1 MDFTRNIT
9 RHIDNKFCCIR
20 YGNLELIM
28 LKENGFINA
37 TKLCNL
43 GNKKFRNWRK
53 LQSSKDLIR
62 IISFSNNERI
72 ILEIGLISASI
83 YRYELV
89 GTYVHRDL
97 IPYIALWTFPNV
109 AIIYSNVINSYL
121 INCIDY
127 FNVRYN
133 CVNPVYCFKYN
144 YDIKFKKNTRMVG
157 ERYKTYTE
165 NLKDQNKIL
174 EYRIAKLEEK
184 IKDLTTE

>member
-9 RHIDNKFCCIR
+9 RHIDNNFCCIR

-28 LKENGFINA
+28 SKFNGYVNA

-43 GNKKFRNWRK
+43 GNKRFRNWRR
-53 LQSSKDLIR
+53 LQSSKELIKTL
-62 IISFSNNERI
+62 SNKNNDKVMIEV
-72 ILEIGLISASI
+72 GLISNNV
-83 YRYELV
+83 YKYELV
-89 GTYVHRDL
+89 GTYVHPDL
-97 IPYIALWTFPNV
+97 VPYIVLWTFPNI
-109 AIIYSNVINSYL
+109 AIIYSDIINRYL
-121 INCIDY
+121 SNYFNY

-144 YDIKFKKNTRMVG
+144 YDRKFKKNTRMVG

>member
-1 MDFTRNIT
+1 MNFSNFIT
-9 RHIDNKFCCIR
+9 NEIDERFCYIR
-20 YGNLELIM
+20 YNEFDLIM
-28 LKENGFINA
+28 MKENNYINA
-37 TKLCNL
+37 TKLCKL
-43 GNKKFRNWRK
+43 GNKKFSNWLRLDETK
-53 LQSSKDLIR
+53 ELIKTL
-62 IISFSNNERI
+62 SNNNNDKVMIEV
-72 ILEIGLISASI
+72 GLISNNV
-83 YRYELV
+83 YKYELV
-89 GTYVHRDL
+89 GTYVHPDL
-97 IPYIALWTFPNV
+97 VPYIVLWTFPNI
-109 AIIYSNVINSYL
+109 AIIYSDIINRYL
-121 INCIDY
+121 SNYFNY